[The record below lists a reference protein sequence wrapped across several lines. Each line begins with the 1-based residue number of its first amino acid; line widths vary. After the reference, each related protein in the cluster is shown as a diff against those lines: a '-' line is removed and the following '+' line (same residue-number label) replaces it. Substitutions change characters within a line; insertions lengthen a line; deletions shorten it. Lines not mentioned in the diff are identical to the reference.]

1 MTVLTSQELLF
12 LYILE
17 RKNFVF
23 MDELL
28 RQFPSIAPFIKTVM
42 PYINQYGYWAI
53 FFAIFFE
60 DFGLPLP
67 GETILIICSLFAAL
81 GKLNITLVGVLG
93 FAGAVLGDNTGFAIG
108 HYGGRKVI
116 LKWGKYVFLTEERLK
131 KLEGYF
137 RKRGGLIIAVARF
150 IQGLRQFNGIV
161 AGISDVRWKKFIL
174 FNIIGAALWVGMWIG
189 AAALLSGDKELMAGF
204 IKKSPY
210 ILPAI
215 FLTPFIIEGIHHL
228 IKKRK
233 NKSKNQS

>member
-1 MTVLTSQELLF
+1 
-12 LYILE
+12 
-17 RKNFVF
+17 

-28 RQFPSIAPFIKTVM
+28 KQFPSIAPFIKTVM

-53 FFAIFFE
+53 FFAIFLE
-60 DFGLPLP
+60 DFGLPMP
-67 GETILIICSLFAAL
+67 GETVLIICSLFAAL
-81 GKLNITLVGVLG
+81 GELNLIVVGILG

-108 HYGGRKVI
+108 HYGGRKVL

-137 RKRGGLIIAVARF
+137 RKRGGIIIAVARF

-161 AGISDVRWKKFIL
+161 AGISNVRWKKFL
-174 FNIIGAALWVGMWIG
+174 FYNIIGAALWVGMWVG
-189 AAALLSGDKELMAGF
+189 AATLLRGDKQLLVGF

-215 FLTPFIIEGIHHL
+215 FLTPFLAEGVYYL
-228 IKKRK
+228 IKKYK
-233 NKSKNQS
+233 NKRHKAENKT